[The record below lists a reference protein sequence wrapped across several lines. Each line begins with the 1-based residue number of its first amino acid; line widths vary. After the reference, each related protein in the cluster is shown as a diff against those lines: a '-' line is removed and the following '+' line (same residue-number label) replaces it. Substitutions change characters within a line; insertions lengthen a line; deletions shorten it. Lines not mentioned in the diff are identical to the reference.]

1 MLVIMKRIGFVLS
14 LGVITVVEHLN
25 HCCREF
31 ITGDNWMI
39 DPKVVH

>member
-25 HCCREF
+25 HCCRGF
-31 ITGDNWMI
+31 ITDDNWMI